1 MLSYLP
7 TVDQFIKLGPICFAL
22 LAVFLFVGCKFYQ
35 KKKIEFIDIFVV
47 GTAGSSAP
55 SGLLLIYAAF
65 DQSIVTKISDSN
77 VYIAFVGIALLYV
90 AALTVKDKF
99 STTT

>member
-1 MLSYLP
+1 MNYLP
-7 TVDQFIKLGPICFAL
+7 TVDQFIKLGPICFSL
-22 LAVFLFVGCKFYQ
+22 LAVLLFICCKAYQ

-65 DQSIVTKISDSN
+65 DQSIVSKISDSN
-77 VYIAFVGIALLYV
+77 VYIAFAGIALLYV

-99 STTT
+99 KATT